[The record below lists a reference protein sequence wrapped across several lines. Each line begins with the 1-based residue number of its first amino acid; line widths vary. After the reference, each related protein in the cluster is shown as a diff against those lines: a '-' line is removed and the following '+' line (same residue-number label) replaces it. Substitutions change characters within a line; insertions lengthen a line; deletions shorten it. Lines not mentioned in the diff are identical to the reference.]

1 MPGTP
6 FLDYK
11 LSTWDGQGAEAA
23 TTTRTHSPV
32 SDRSSALGQPP
43 SATQTLRT
51 GRSRS
56 SRGGCSRP
64 VAAPANM
71 VAFVEVLEGRNGRVR
86 AEGDPFSF
94 FFQRSSASIGGGDT
108 AWSEGATLAP
118 SPASSSQ
125 GGSIARTGVPGTLT
139 QWVICSF
146 RLFPSRSRLN
156 PTTHCHREPKLG
168 ATAHHTGL
176 GCDRNQS

>member
-11 LSTWDGQGAEAA
+11 LSTWNGQGAEAA

-125 GGSIARTGVPGTLT
+125 GGSIARTGAPGTLT

-168 ATAHHTGL
+168 ATAHHAGL